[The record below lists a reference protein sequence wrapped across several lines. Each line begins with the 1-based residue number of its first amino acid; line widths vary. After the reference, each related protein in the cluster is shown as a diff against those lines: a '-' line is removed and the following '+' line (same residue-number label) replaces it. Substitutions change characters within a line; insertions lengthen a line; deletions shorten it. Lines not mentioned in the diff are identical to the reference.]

1 MKNLSTTQFMTVA
14 AIIDYLYQHQDK
26 QPTLEQIAAS
36 VGLSSG
42 YVQRQFQ
49 EWVGISPKK
58 FVQYLSLQ
66 HAKSLLQQQS
76 SILDTALDS
85 GLSGTGRLHD
95 LFIQFEGMTPGA
107 YKQRGVSVCLNYSYE
122 TTPFGEIFV
131 ASTPKGIC
139 SIQFIQTTS
148 EYEQPLNELRQKF
161 VAADFCHRS
170 APLHQQVSAWISGDL
185 TQCLQQ
191 KLPLCLQGTPFQLKV
206 WEALLCIPAGQLR
219 SYQQIAEQIGQPQ
232 AVRAVASAVAKNP
245 IAYLIPCHRV
255 IRSTGAIGEYH
266 WHRSRKL
273 ALLSCEMAK
282 YGNQG

>member
-1 MKNLSTTQFMTVA
+1 MNNLSTTQFMVMA
-14 AIIDYLYQHQDK
+14 EIIEYLYKHLDE
-26 QPTLEQIAAS
+26 QPTLEQIAAH

-66 HAKSLLQQQS
+66 HAKSLLLQQAT
-76 SILDTALDS
+76 ILDTALDS

-107 YKQRGVSVCLNYSYE
+107 YKHKGASINLNYSYE
-122 TTPFGEIFV
+122 ATPFGEIFV
-131 ASTPKGIC
+131 ASTSKGVC
-139 SIQFIQTTS
+139 SVQFIQTDS
-148 EYEQPLNELRQKF
+148 ERERPLNELRQKF
-161 VAADFCHRS
+161 VAAHFCHTSRS
-170 APLHQQVSAWISGDL
+170 IHQQVSAWISGDL

-206 WEALLCIPAGQLR
+206 WEALLGIPAGQLR
-219 SYQQIAEQIGQPQ
+219 SYQQVAEHIGQPK
-232 AVRAVASAVAKNP
+232 AVRAVASAVANNP

-255 IRSTGAIGEYH
+255 IRSTGVIGEYH
-266 WHRSRKL
+266 WHRGRKL
-273 ALLSCEMAK
+273 ALLSCELVK
-282 YGNQG
+282 YENL